1 MLAFNTVSGMR
12 MICDFKKVVVTTI
25 CKFWTKIMSVKG
37 ISMIDKNKYLP
48 FQKQKLNKD
57 KIEEKKTIKFF
68 LF

>member
-1 MLAFNTVSGMR
+1 
-12 MICDFKKVVVTTI
+12 
-25 CKFWTKIMSVKG
+25 MSVKG

-57 KIEEKKTIKFF
+57 KIEEKKK